1 MTGGRLALGID
12 IGTTA
17 VKALVLNADTGTFAT
32 ATADSHQLRSLHAG
46 WAEED
51 PADWVRGAVQAVRRL
66 GADAGVPLSD
76 IGAIGV
82 SGMVP
87 AVVALDASRRPVRLS
102 IQQNDARTVAELAS
116 IGQAWPADSIFYRA
130 GSTLNQQHV
139 LPKLLWLRAHEPGS
153 WARITCVVGS
163 YDYVR
168 GWLTGHYAVE
178 RNWAVESGLYDV
190 RRGAWMDDLLRAF
203 DINADLLG
211 GTVDP
216 WDITG
221 MLQPEAAAALGLV
234 PSIPVLAGSADHVA
248 SALACGVAEPGDT
261 LIKFGGA
268 GDLLYC
274 TDRPVFHP
282 DLYFDYHDL
291 PGRYLLNGC
300 MAASGSLVRW
310 LLDRFGAT
318 EADTSE
324 LSKAAA
330 AIGPGSDGLVV
341 LPYFLGEKTPVLD
354 PAARGVIF
362 GLLLHHGDAHLF
374 RAVLESVVYG
384 FRHHIDVLESAG
396 HQVGTVL
403 AGNGGAR
410 SPLWRQIAADV
421 LGRPVTAFP
430 AHPGSAL
437 GVAYLAAQGAGLNP
451 RCTIESITAADAVV
465 HRPDAQAHRVYD
477 TGYQIYRELYR
488 STRHLLPLAAA
499 LSEPE
504 AVPTSSGPVPPAEG
518 ATHD

>member
-1 MTGGRLALGID
+1 MTGRLALGVD

-17 VKALVLNADTGTFAT
+17 VKALVLDADTGLFAT
-32 ATADSHQLRSLHAG
+32 AAADSHQLRSPQAG

-51 PADWVRGAVQAVRRL
+51 PADWLHGAVQAVRRL
-66 GADAGVPLSD
+66 GAAAGVRLRD
-76 IGAIGV
+76 VGAIGV

-87 AVVALDASRRPVRLS
+87 TVVALDEDRRPVRPS
-102 IQQNDARTVAELAS
+102 IQQNDARTIAELAD
-116 IGQAWPADSIFYRA
+116 IERAWPAEAIFRRA

-153 WARITCVVGS
+153 WARVRSIVGS

-168 GWLTGHYAVE
+168 GWLTGRYGVE
-178 RNWAVESGLYDV
+178 RNWAVESGMYDV
-190 RRGAWMDDLLRAF
+190 RRGGWMGDLLSTFSIDAG
-203 DINADLLG
+203 LLG
-211 GTVDP
+211 GTLDP
-216 WDITG
+216 WDVTG
-221 MLQPEAAAALGLV
+221 ELQPEAAQALGLV

-274 TDRPVFHP
+274 TDTPVFHP
-282 DLYFDYHDL
+282 DLYFDYHDM
-291 PGRYLLNGC
+291 PERYLLNGC

-324 LSKAAA
+324 LSEAAA

-341 LPYFLGEKTPVLD
+341 LPYFLGEKTPILD

-384 FRHHIDVLESAG
+384 FRHHVDVLESAG
-396 HQVGTVL
+396 HRVGTVL

-421 LGRPVTAFP
+421 LGREVTAFP
-430 AHPGSAL
+430 RHPGSAL
-437 GVAYLAAQGAGLNP
+437 GVAYLAAQGAGLRP
-451 RCTIESITAADAVV
+451 RCTIKSITAADAVV
-465 HRPDAQAHRVYD
+465 HQPDARAQRTYD
-477 TGYQIYRELYR
+477 TGYRIYRELYT

-499 LSEPE
+499 LSDPL
-504 AVPTSSGPVPPAEG
+504 AASTSSGRVSPAEG
-518 ATHD
+518 VTHD

>member
-1 MTGGRLALGID
+1 MTGRRLALGID

-17 VKALVLNADTGTFAT
+17 VKALALDADTGTFAT

-51 PADWVRGAVQAVRRL
+51 PADWLRGTVQAVRRL
-66 GADAGVPLSD
+66 GADSGVQLGD
-76 IGAIGV
+76 VGAIGV

-87 AVVALDASRRPVRLS
+87 AVVTLDAARRPVRLS
-102 IQQNDARTVAELAS
+102 IQQNDARTVAELAA
-116 IGQAWPADSIFYRA
+116 IGRAWPADAIFDRA

-139 LPKLLWLRAHEPGS
+139 LPKLLWLRAHEPDT
-153 WARITCVVGS
+153 WASIRSIVGS

-168 GWLTGHYAVE
+168 GWLTGRYGVE

-190 RRGAWMDDLLRAF
+190 RRGGWMDDLLAAF
-203 DINADLLG
+203 SIDAGLLG
-211 GTVDP
+211 ETVDP
-216 WDITG
+216 WDVTG
-221 MLQPEAAAALGLV
+221 GLRPKVAAALGLRQ
-234 PSIPVLAGSADHVA
+234 SIPVLAGSADHVA

-282 DLYFDYHDL
+282 DLYFDYHDM
-291 PGRYLLNGC
+291 PERYLLNGC

-310 LLDRFGAT
+310 LLDRLGAT
-318 EADTSE
+318 EADIGG
-324 LSKAAA
+324 LSRAAA

-341 LPYFLGEKTPVLD
+341 LPYFLGEKTPILD

-362 GLLLHHGDAHLF
+362 GLLLHHGDGHLF

-384 FRHHIDVLESAG
+384 FRHHVDVLESAG
-396 HQVGTVL
+396 HRVGKVL
-403 AGNGGAR
+403 AGNGGAQ

-421 LGRPVTAFP
+421 LGRPITAFP
-430 AHPGSAL
+430 RHPGSAL
-437 GVAYLAAQGAGLNP
+437 GVAYLAARGAGLHP
-451 RCTIESITAADAVV
+451 QCGIESITAADAVV
-465 HRPDAQAHRVYD
+465 HQPDARAQRAYD
-477 TGYQIYRELYR
+477 TGYQIYRELYA

-499 LSEPE
+499 LSDP
-504 AVPTSSGPVPPAEG
+504 ASTSDGRVSPAEG

>member
-1 MTGGRLALGID
+1 MTGGRFSLGID

-17 VKALVLNADTGTFAT
+17 VKALALNADTGIFAT

-51 PADWVRGAVQAVRRL
+51 PGDWLRGTVQAVRRL
-66 GADAGVPLSD
+66 GADA
-76 IGAIGV
+76 V

-87 AVVALDASRRPVRLS
+87 AVVALDAARRPVRPS
-102 IQQNDARTVAELAS
+102 IQQNDARTVAELAA
-116 IGQAWPADSIFYRA
+116 IARAWPADAIFSRA

-139 LPKLLWLRAHEPGS
+139 LPKLLWLRAHEPDS
-153 WARITCVVGS
+153 WARVRSIVGS

-168 GWLTGHYAVE
+168 GWLTGRYAVE

-190 RRGAWMDDLLRAF
+190 RGGGWMDDLLAAF
-203 DINADLLG
+203 GIDAGLLG
-211 GTVDP
+211 RAVDP
-216 WDITG
+216 WDVTG
-221 MLQPEAAAALGLV
+221 ELRPEAATALGLT

-282 DLYFDYHDL
+282 DLYFDYHDM
-291 PGRYLLNGC
+291 PERYLLNGC

-310 LLDRFGAT
+310 LLGRLGAT
-318 EADTSE
+318 EADIGR
-324 LSKAAA
+324 LSRAAA
-330 AIGPGSDGLVV
+330 AIGPGSEGLVV
-341 LPYFLGEKTPVLD
+341 LPYFLGEKTPILD

-362 GLLLHHGDAHLF
+362 GLLLHHGDGHLF

-384 FRHHIDVLESAG
+384 FRHHVDVLESAG
-396 HQVGTVL
+396 HRVGKVL
-403 AGNGGAR
+403 AGNGGAQ

-421 LGRPVTAFP
+421 LGRRITAFP
-430 AHPGSAL
+430 GHPGSAL
-437 GVAYLAAQGAGLNP
+437 GVAYLAAQGAGLQP
-451 RCTIESITAADAVV
+451 RCGIESITAADAVV
-465 HRPDAQAHRVYD
+465 HHPDAQAQRAYD
-477 TGYQIYRELYR
+477 VGYQIYRELYA

-499 LSEPE
+499 LS
-504 AVPTSSGPVPPAEG
+504 AQAATSDERVSPAEG